1 MSLKPTFSILLIWIK
16 GTNSDSV
23 QNFFCYKYTIGV
35 NRDMNST
42 KKSEDATTTKK
53 MGINVAIIIGVLL
66 TLVYVSVVIADIP
79 S

>member
-1 MSLKPTFSILLIWIK
+1 
-16 GTNSDSV
+16 
-23 QNFFCYKYTIGV
+23 
-35 NRDMNST
+35 MNST